1 MCITIIKKTSSIGR
15 AGANPANHAH
25 NLNTYI
31 YCSCSEMAQQNRG
44 YSFWLPVLKR
54 SRFWRRRRRSVREM
68 MRSPASERS
77 LIIHSDD
84 DDDARSGHDVEEPEQ
99 DSDSDSSSSSSSCA
113 TPRRG
118 PSSPPY
124 IQQWPQS
131 YRSRRF
137 LVPSSLVIMLEEES
151 LVALPASQ
159 YLCVPSRILSFS
171 SLIRCI
177 I

>member
-1 MCITIIKKTSSIGR
+1 
-15 AGANPANHAH
+15 
-25 NLNTYI
+25 
-31 YCSCSEMAQQNRG
+31 
-44 YSFWLPVLKR
+44 
-54 SRFWRRRRRSVREM
+54 M
-68 MRSPASERS
+68 MSPASERS
-77 LIIHSDD
+77 LIIQSDD

-99 DSDSDSSSSSSSCA
+99 DSDSSSSSSSCA

-151 LVALPASQ
+151 LVALPATASQ

>member
-1 MCITIIKKTSSIGR
+1 
-15 AGANPANHAH
+15 
-25 NLNTYI
+25 
-31 YCSCSEMAQQNRG
+31 
-44 YSFWLPVLKR
+44 
-54 SRFWRRRRRSVREM
+54 M

-77 LIIHSDD
+77 LIIQSDDD
-84 DDDARSGHDVEEPEQ
+84 DDDARSGHDVEEPEPEQ
-99 DSDSDSSSSSSSCA
+99 DSDSSSSSSSCT

-159 YLCVPSRILSFS
+159 LSVCSFS
-171 SLIRCI
+171 HPQFQFSDPLHHLVSPVILPQQLQFSWQVGADSPSTVPCTTLVEQTNI
-177 I
+177 VSPPLTEYCTDDDS